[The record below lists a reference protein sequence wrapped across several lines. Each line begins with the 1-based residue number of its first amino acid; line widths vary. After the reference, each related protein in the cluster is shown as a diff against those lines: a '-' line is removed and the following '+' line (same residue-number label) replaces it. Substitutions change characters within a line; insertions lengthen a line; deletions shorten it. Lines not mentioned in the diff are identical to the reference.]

1 MRRRH
6 QRRHARWL
14 RVGFGGETLSLLA
27 RSRSRW
33 EPGQQEGQLQF
44 KRSAS
49 LSLLQAAGKG
59 AKPEECLAAA
69 RSLRFP
75 LEHRVL
81 RPQQGQLD
89 KGAPCIA
96 CLIGI
101 GLPVP

>member
-14 RVGFGGETLSLLA
+14 RVEFGSETLSLLA
-27 RSRSRW
+27 RSRGPS

-59 AKPEECLAAA
+59 AMPGVCFAAA

-81 RPQQGQLD
+81 RVLSR
-89 KGAPCIA
+89 AS
-96 CLIGI
+96 
-101 GLPVP
+101 